1 MKTVAPSPSPSQ
13 FTLIQLEHN
22 VLHNWRENKHKD
34 WDLIHGEL
42 VSQLVQ
48 SHLTTVPDVR
58 QWFYSHQEKQFVI
71 LETGIAQVKQWTQT
85 LKSSNRARRFIN
97 KIYTASVSLWWRL
110 LQWREILSKA
120 YLVCRWISIYI
131 YIFRF
136 HPRLFLLRLYLIPFL
151 PRSPPGPLLCYSAV
165 VPAST
170 DSQDSNWTDNHIQII
185 PAILS
190 FRVASLPCTML
201 VRHCNKRLPISLYC
215 RFIQSSHHVFVMIGC
230 KPRIL
235 IPECGQVKALSP
247 VGKEGV
253 LHSSCARIVTI

>member
-85 LKSSNRARRFIN
+85 LKSSNRAWRFIN

-131 YIFRF
+131 YIPFSPTPLPSPSLSYSFSSTFSSPSSSLLFRSGSGF
-136 HPRLFLLRLYLIPFL
+136 
-151 PRSPPGPLLCYSAV
+151 
-165 VPAST
+165 
-170 DSQDSNWTDNHIQII
+170 DW
-185 PAILS
+185 
-190 FRVASLPCTML
+190 
-201 VRHCNKRLPISLYC
+201 
-215 RFIQSSHHVFVMIGC
+215 
-230 KPRIL
+230 
-235 IPECGQVKALSP
+235 
-247 VGKEGV
+247 
-253 LHSSCARIVTI
+253 